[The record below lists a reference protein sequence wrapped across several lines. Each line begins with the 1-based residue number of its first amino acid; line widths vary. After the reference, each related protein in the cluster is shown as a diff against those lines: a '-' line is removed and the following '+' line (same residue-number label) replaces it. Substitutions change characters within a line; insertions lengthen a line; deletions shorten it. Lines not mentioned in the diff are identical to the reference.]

1 MFAEKVIAE
10 KRFGMYLFRKAFT
23 LLMLSMTLF
32 ITSCAGSA
40 NQQSTGSYIDD
51 SAISAKVK
59 VAIFNDPTL
68 KSMEITVVTY
78 KGEVQLSG
86 FVSSVANAELAV
98 SIAKKVSGVSSVKN
112 DMRVKDTMN
121 PFYK

>member
-1 MFAEKVIAE
+1 
-10 KRFGMYLFRKAFT
+10 
-23 LLMLSMTLF
+23 
-32 ITSCAGSA
+32 
-40 NQQSTGSYIDD
+40 
-51 SAISAKVK
+51 
-59 VAIFNDPTL
+59 
-68 KSMEITVVTY
+68 MEITVVTY

-98 SIAKKVSGVSSVKN
+98 AIAKKVSGVSSVKN